1 MGKELSILMNA
12 PMLTSRLTAA
22 VEDQTSGAT
31 GVVRQVIDGLS
42 ELVAEPER
50 LRATA
55 GIVAAELPWCAP
67 MWHVVRAANAP
78 DPAVALNLLRE
89 KTEFDVDRSVAVT
102 VKLLTERGGTV
113 RTAPGSALV
122 GAVLDALPR
131 QSRSDAAVTG
141 LVGADAL
148 GPGAVLNVAG
158 TADLART
165 VPTIVVMTSL
175 KLVPAEVF
183 QRLGADGFE
192 RIDLPLFEA
201 VVLDGEV
208 LTPAEAGCRAAAL
221 R

>member
-1 MGKELSILMNA
+1 MNA

-42 ELVAEPER
+42 ELVAEPDR
-50 LRATA
+50 LRTTA
-55 GIVAAELPWCAP
+55 DIVAAKLPWCAP

-78 DPAVALNLLRE
+78 DPAAALRSLRE
-89 KTEFDVDRSVAVT
+89 KSEFDVDRSVAVA
-102 VKLLTERGGTV
+102 VKLLTERDGAV

-122 GAVLDALPR
+122 GAVLDALAR
-131 QSRSDAAVTG
+131 QPRSDEPVTG

-148 GPGAVLNVAG
+148 GPDALLNIAG
-158 TADLART
+158 TAELART

-175 KLVPAEVF
+175 KLVPAEAF
-183 QRLGADGFE
+183 RRLGADGFE

-201 VVLDGEV
+201 VVMDGEV
-208 LTPAEAGCRAAAL
+208 LTPTEAGRRAAAL